1 MVVIAKLLLGDSCFE
16 LGPIFTRRWWSI
28 WIKAMLFVVERDL
41 VGLEIFLYG
50 FVSGP
55 LGHRAER
62 YSSADDM

>member
-1 MVVIAKLLLGDSCFE
+1 
-16 LGPIFTRRWWSI
+16 
-28 WIKAMLFVVERDL
+28 MLFVVERDL